1 MSSASAA
8 PIRVLTFTT
17 LFPNAVEPNNGIF
30 VEQRLRHLAA
40 SGRVEARVV
49 APVPWF
55 PSRAPIF
62 GRYAGFARVPP
73 RETRFGIPVEHPRYG
88 LLPKI
93 GLSTAPFLLAR
104 GAWKAVRQLVDSGF
118 DFDVIDAHFYYPDG
132 VAAAMIA
139 RRIGKPLF
147 ITARGTDVNLYP
159 RHAVA
164 RRLMLWAERQASGSI
179 AVAGALRDA
188 MIAMGMRSDRIYVL
202 RNGVDLSRFRPH
214 APAEARAHLGWHGKT
229 ALSVGYLIER
239 KGHHFAI
246 EALRLLPDWRL
257 AIVGSGEWEQRLRD
271 LARDTGVADRVQF
284 VGAVRQ
290 DSLPLYYSA
299 ADLLVLASSRE
310 GMANVLLE
318 ALACGTPAVATN
330 AWGNPEVIR
339 VPEAGELMQDRS
351 AAELA
356 AAVRRLEARSVDRAA
371 TRRYAETLG
380 WDATTA
386 GQLELFGAA
395 IAAARRSA

>member
-1 MSSASAA
+1 MSSASSA
-8 PIRVLTFTT
+8 PIRVLTLTR
-17 LFPNAVEPNNGIF
+17 LFPNAVEPSFGTF

-40 SGRVEARVV
+40 SGRVDARVV
-49 APVPWF
+49 APVPWL
-55 PSRAPIF
+55 PSMIF
-62 GRYAGFARVPP
+62 GRYADLARLPR
-73 RETRFGIPVEHPRYG
+73 RETRFGISVEHPRYV
-88 LLPKI
+88 LLPRT
-93 GLSTAPFLLAR
+93 GLVLAPFLLAR

-132 VAAAMIA
+132 VAAAIIA

-159 RHAVA
+159 RRAVA
-164 RRLMLWAERQASGSI
+164 RRLMLWAERQANGSI
-179 AVAGALRDA
+179 AVASALRDA
-188 MIAMGMRSDRIYVL
+188 MVEMGMRSDRIHVL
-202 RNGVDLSRFRPH
+202 RNGVDLARFRPH

-284 VGAVRQ
+284 VGAVDQ

-371 TRRYAETLG
+371 TRRYADTLG

-386 GQLELFGAA
+386 GQLELFEAA
-395 IAAARRSA
+395 IAARRRR